1 MKYRFLCMAAAFFSV
16 AAEHHS
22 IAELFQALTQKLPIS
37 QVLSLEQARSAYN
50 KQQVDVHVL
59 SRFLKELATYPCML
73 LTRSRYDQ
81 ALVKILFP
89 FAEIVEV
96 SSAETSVEVLIGR
109 VKSFAQMHGGY
120 VVVLTN
126 LDAIGLQIQHVLN
139 RHVSQICH
147 LSVDGLLSTISHR
160 VDMTKLGRLMKR
172 KIHILCTAAI
182 LPIKY
187 EERKQQ
193 YTRALTRVNEFCYKP
208 YIVESCVAGPTFLND
223 LSSEVLYSLSNNTH
237 LKNKGVNE
245 FVSMIKAFEYW
256 NFNDDDIIVKLTG
269 RYFFQG
275 DAFLRFLEDSLDVDC
290 AAKFVTVPAGPT
302 KGVDAVLTG
311 CFAMR
316 CDLFKR
322 MLTFF
327 DYGWLEREMMCVEHV
342 VGPYLNMLASKGIKV
357 SRQNKLHVEAN
368 MFYTQ
373 GSDEIS
379 YW

>member
-1 MKYRFLCMAAAFFSV
+1 MAAAFFSV

-22 IAELFQALTQKLPIS
+22 VVELFQALTQKLPIS
-37 QVLSLEQARSAYN
+37 QVLSLDQARSAYN
-50 KQQVDVHVL
+50 SQQVDVHLL
-59 SRFLKELATYPCML
+59 SRFLKELATHPCML
-73 LTRSRYDQ
+73 LTGLNYDQ
-81 ALVKILFP
+81 SLVRLLFP
-89 FAEIVEV
+89 HVEIVEV
-96 SSAETSVEVLIGR
+96 SSAQTSRDDLIER
-109 VKSFAQMHGGY
+109 VKNFTQVHGGY
-120 VVVLTN
+120 AVVLTN
-126 LDAIGLQIQHVLN
+126 LDAIGLQIQHLLN

-147 LSVDGLLSTISHR
+147 FAIDGLLSRILHG
-160 VDMTKLGRLMKR
+160 VDIIKLERLMKR
-172 KIHILCTAAI
+172 KIHVLCTAAI

-193 YTRALTRVNEFCYKP
+193 YTRALKRVSEFCYKP
-208 YIVESCVAGPTFLND
+208 YIVESCVPGPTFLND
-223 LSSEVLYSLSNNTH
+223 LSTEVLHTLSNNPH

-245 FVSMIKAFEYW
+245 FVSMIKAFEHW
-256 NFNDDDIIVKLTG
+256 SFNDDDIIVKLTG
-269 RYFFQG
+269 RYFFQN
-275 DAFLRFLEDSLDVDC
+275 DAFLRFLEDSSDIDC

-316 CDLFKR
+316 CDLFKQ

-327 DYGWLEREMMCVEHV
+327 DYDWLEREMMCVEHV
-342 VGPYLNMLASKGIKV
+342 VGPYLNTLATKGIKV
-357 SRQNKLHVEAN
+357 SRQDRLHVEAN